1 MKHSSGSS
9 FFKNSEM
16 KVKLCDG
23 GVGGVMVRKEVRV
36 YQQDGLAGCVY
47 HSLKEDKVTEHGVTE
62 HGLREER

>member
-1 MKHSSGSS
+1 
-9 FFKNSEM
+9 M